1 MSKNTV
7 AIIDARMINLGKNHG
22 ISRYTFEIINRAAS
36 EIQKKLILLSATN
49 HESLNRFF
57 GKKVKAIINLK
68 SEFLNPYENIEIP
81 MLIKKLKNDIKEE
94 LIYFSP
100 SFCSPP
106 FIDIKKYITIH
117 DLMHIDFYKGP
128 KNILY
133 YNTLVKNFVKKCEY
147 VFTVSRY
154 SKKKIEEI
162 FNVSNV
168 KVIYPGVDT
177 FCRMSDNEIEIYRKQ
192 LNIESKFFLFIGNEK
207 PHKNANYA
215 YSLFKCLKKYYPSH
229 KFVTNVEICDDDD
242 VIYLQKVDDE
252 ILKFLYSS
260 CEAFIYPSLYEGF
273 GLPPLEA
280 LSCGSIVISSNKTS
294 LPEVLHEY
302 AIYIDVDK
310 KPEEVCEKVV
320 NELKSTKMDYEQI
333 QNYIKKFNWNRTSEE
348 ILKVIFE

>member
-7 AIIDARMINLGKNHG
+7 AIIDARMINLEKNHG
-22 ISRYTFEIINRAAS
+22 ISRYTFEIINRAVS

-49 HESLNRFF
+49 HESLKRFF
-57 GKKVKAIINLK
+57 GKKVKAIINIK

-162 FNVSNV
+162 YNVSNV

-177 FCRMSDNEIEIYRKQ
+177 FCKMSDHEIKMHRKQ

-207 PHKNANYA
+207 PHKNAN
-215 YSLFKCLKKYYPSH
+215 
-229 KFVTNVEICDDDD
+229 
-242 VIYLQKVDDE
+242 
-252 ILKFLYSS
+252 
-260 CEAFIYPSLYEGF
+260 
-273 GLPPLEA
+273 
-280 LSCGSIVISSNKTS
+280 
-294 LPEVLHEY
+294 
-302 AIYIDVDK
+302 
-310 KPEEVCEKVV
+310 
-320 NELKSTKMDYEQI
+320 
-333 QNYIKKFNWNRTSEE
+333 
-348 ILKVIFE
+348 